1 MASGRPEW
9 PAAAGAVGIVWGY
22 LGLSGII
29 AALVDASVREF
40 GHTDLLQVNTDIIM
54 HGCRTSPVCNK
65 SKLTVGHVLGG

>member
-9 PAAAGAVGIVWGY
+9 PAAAGDAGIVWGY

-40 GHTDLLQVNTDIIM
+40 GHTDLLQVNT
-54 HGCRTSPVCNK
+54 HNNAWLSHV
-65 SKLTVGHVLGG
+65 VGVQQE